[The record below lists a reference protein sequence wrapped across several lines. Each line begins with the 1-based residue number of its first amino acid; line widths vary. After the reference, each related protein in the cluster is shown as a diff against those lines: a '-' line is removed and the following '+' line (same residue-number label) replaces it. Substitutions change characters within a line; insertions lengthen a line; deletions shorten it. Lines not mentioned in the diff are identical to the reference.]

1 MVPNT
6 EIVAGTSVK
15 CENGIV
21 VDEHCRTAVPG
32 IYAAG
37 DVAAHYHPMYG
48 RHLRVEHHDN
58 AIKHGAVA
66 ARNMLGEDVAYD
78 DPHWFWSDQYEHSL
92 QSVGFDEGCDQVV
105 VRGSIAERS
114 FARFALADGRVR
126 AVVALDRS
134 RDIIA
139 ARKLIAAGVQ
149 VSAAALSDE
158 SVDLRRLARAAG
170 R

>member
-1 MVPNT
+1 
-6 EIVAGTSVK
+6 
-15 CENGIV
+15 
-21 VDEHCRTAVPG
+21 
-32 IYAAG
+32 
-37 DVAAHYHPMYG
+37 
-48 RHLRVEHHDN
+48 
-58 AIKHGAVA
+58 
-66 ARNMLGEDVAYD
+66 
-78 DPHWFWSDQYEHSL
+78 
-92 QSVGFDEGCDQVV
+92 VV

>member
-1 MVPNT
+1 
-6 EIVAGTSVK
+6 VK
-15 CENGIV
+15 CDNGIV